1 LDYLNYFS
9 HDWFS
14 YTKTKIKGTG
24 LNIFLNK
31 KILIYGLGKSGLSAF
46 EFLKNKSDV
55 FLYDDY
61 HLKIKNLDIKKKI
74 INYKKILK
82 SKFDQIIVSPG
93 IDINKC
99 KLSKFLKKNRSKIYS
114 DLDIFYS
121 FYKNNCITI
130 TGTNGKSTTCQLM
143 YEILSNQK
151 FDVKLVGNIGNPI
164 LSVKNVKKKTFFI
177 IEASSYQL
185 EYSKIFKSKYAA
197 ILNLSPDH
205 IERHKTFKKYV
216 KAKFKLLKNQ
226 LKGHFAFVKKDDLLI
241 NRELKSNKYFCKI
254 IKVNTKNIDKFLENI
269 GNKYFL
275 TETNKENFSFV
286 FEISKKLNL
295 KSKLI
300 KKTIQKFNGLK
311 YRQQIILKKKY
322 LTIINDSKSTSFSS
336 SIGVLKANHNI
347 YWLLGGIH
355 KKGDKFNLPK
365 KYFKNI
371 KAFIYGKNKK
381 FFNKKL
387 KGKIEYKNFND
398 LKNALKK
405 VFSII
410 KKEKFVDK
418 TILFSP
424 CAASFDSFKNFED
437 RGFYFNKLIKK
448 HLNGTE

>member
-1 LDYLNYFS
+1 M
-9 HDWFS
+9 
-14 YTKTKIKGTG
+14 
-24 LNIFLNK
+24 NIFLNK

-46 EFLKNKSDV
+46 KFLKYKGDI

-61 HLKIKNLDIKKKI
+61 QPKIKSLDIKKNLI
-74 INYKKILK
+74 SYKNILK
-82 SKFDQIIVSPG
+82 TRFDQIILSPG

-99 KLSKFLKKNRSKIYS
+99 KLSKFLKKNYSKIYS
-114 DLDIFYS
+114 DLDVFYS

-143 YEILSNQK
+143 YQVLLNQK
-151 FDVKLVGNIGNPI
+151 FDVRLVGNIGNPI
-164 LSVKNVKKKTFFI
+164 LSIKNVRKKTIFV

-205 IERHKTFKKYV
+205 IERHKTIKKYI

-226 LKGHFAFVKKDDLLI
+226 IKGNWAFVKQDDLLI
-241 NRELKSNKYFCKI
+241 NRELKSNRFVSKI
-254 IKVNTKNIDKFLENI
+254 VKVNTKKISKYLGSI
-269 GNKYFL
+269 KNKYFL
-275 TETNKENFSFV
+275 TETNKENLSFV
-286 FEISKKLNL
+286 FEISKKMKI
-295 KSKLI
+295 KSSLI
-300 KKTIQKFNGLK
+300 IKIIEKFNGLN

-347 YWLLGGIH
+347 YWLLGGIS

-365 KYFKNI
+365 KYFSNI

-387 KGKIEYKNFND
+387 NGKINYQNFDN
-398 LKNALKK
+398 LKDALKK
-405 VFSII
+405 IFTTI
-410 KKEKFVDK
+410 KKERFIDK

-437 RGFYFNKLIKK
+437 RGIYFNKLIKSHFNEK
-448 HLNGTE
+448 N